1 MWVTTNVFRP
11 FVFIENI
18 ALKDLVDYEVSLKKL
33 HNRVENFEVIYSYVR
48 AKVLDDTLINPMSLN
63 ILIKRKNNNT
73 LILNSSSFNVDMN
86 STVVNILI
94 TEVG

>member
-1 MWVTTNVFRP
+1 MWVTTNVFRS